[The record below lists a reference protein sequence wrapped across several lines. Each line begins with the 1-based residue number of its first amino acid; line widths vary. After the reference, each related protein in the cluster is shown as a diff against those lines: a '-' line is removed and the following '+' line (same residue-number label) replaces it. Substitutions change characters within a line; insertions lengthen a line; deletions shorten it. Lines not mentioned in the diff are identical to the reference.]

1 MIENRMNCWKSK
13 LFNTTRQS
21 ASKPQTLLWK
31 VQRLMGLASVL
42 CNTMIASDTVTF
54 NVGDDIVRTI
64 GKPLEQCNVMY
75 PLVSVKQAVKGSN
88 SVQFSDWTKL
98 TSANV
103 TAATQ
108 ATATTAVAI
117 TSAARTATIS
127 EHVIEADVSDLVLMG
142 SGDGIDSN
150 AGPALGNAVAA
161 RLDDDLVELGK
172 SFSQTVAGAG
182 SSLGLSDI
190 FNSMRLLR
198 AAGAPMPYSL
208 VLSPKQVWGGKG
220 IISLLHNASSATT
233 DQSKPVGIMGAK
245 GEEAFQTGYVGSIAG
260 FNVYWSDQIDENVGS
275 GGDAAG
281 FAMSKGA
288 IGLGVGAEGLFRI
301 RSERNEA
308 ARYTAYVAVGF
319 WGEVEI
325 KDTYGVYILS
335 DVS

>member
-1 MIENRMNCWKSK
+1 M
-13 LFNTTRQS
+13 F
-21 ASKPQTLLWK
+21 
-31 VQRLMGLASVL
+31 
-42 CNTMIASDTVTF
+42 
-54 NVGDDIVRTI
+54 
-64 GKPLEQCNVMY
+64 
-75 PLVSVKQAVKGSN
+75 PLVTVKQAARGSN

-142 SGDGIDSN
+142 SGDNVDSN
-150 AGPALGNAVAA
+150 AGPALGNSVASK
-161 RLDDDLVELGK
+161 LDDDLVELGK
-172 SFSQTVAGAG
+172 SFSQTECGAG
-182 SSLGLSDI
+182 TSLALSHI
-190 FNSMRLLR
+190 FGSMRQMR

-208 VLSPKQVWGGKG
+208 VLSPKQVWGSKG
-220 IISLLHNASSATT
+220 IISLLHNSASATT
-233 DQSKPVGIMGAK
+233 DQSKPVALMGSK
-245 GEEAFQTGYVGSIAG
+245 GEEAFQSGYVGSIAG
-260 FNVYWSDQIDENVGS
+260 FNIFWSDQIDENVGS
-275 GGDAAG
+275 LGDAAG

-319 WGEVEI
+319 WGQIEI
-325 KDTYGVYILS
+325 KAAYGVYILS